1 MLTFTYQSLYIFKK
15 VFFFKCFLSFSFH
28 FVILLYLFMQSLN
41 IYWCYM
47 SLSTDVTC
55 YIDVT
60 CLILLGFFLNIC
72 GGDLSGNFVF
82 ARCSVFSLSNKSII
96 SFSSIFLNFF
106 FNFQD
111 LAKKIVAYSFIVFF
125 FLSLILM
132 RYLL

>member
-1 MLTFTYQSLYIFKK
+1 
-15 VFFFKCFLSFSFH
+15 
-28 FVILLYLFMQSLN
+28 
-41 IYWCYM
+41 M

-60 CLILLGFFLNIC
+60 CLILLVFFLNIC
-72 GGDLSGNFVF
+72 GGDLSANFVF

-111 LAKKIVAYSFIVFF
+111 LAKKIVAYSFIVFS